1 MKFIRLLALL
11 LALVSM
17 FMLAACKKEEEPDT
31 PPAEEQ
37 PTEVLPVKRGA
48 IDGTALS
55 WELYRDGTLYIKG
68 EGDMGEE
75 LFDKVEAGSNELP
88 WAAYTKSGSEEGVV
102 IKKAV
107 VAEGVTGLSQK
118 SFKDC
123 IYLELVELP
132 ASLTKIP
139 RECFRGCTVLKRVF
153 AKNVTVIGDSAF
165 ERCERLQRL
174 TLSTLLESVGQGAFF
189 GAGTESERFELR
201 LVGSEQE
208 WQNGAGVAVIEPED
222 GNRFFADAMQSPV
235 FISR

>member
-1 MKFIRLLALL
+1 MKVIRLLALL
-11 LALVSM
+11 LALFCV
-17 FMLAACKKEEEPDT
+17 LAAIACKKEEPET
-31 PPAEEQ
+31 PPTEEE
-37 PTEVLPVKRGA
+37 PEVILPVESGE
-48 IDGTALS
+48 IEGTSLY
-55 WELYRDGTLYIKG
+55 WEIYRDGTLYIKG

-75 LFDKVEAGSNELP
+75 LFENVEAGSSALP
-88 WAAYTKSGSEEGVV
+88 WASYTKSGAEGGLV

-107 VAEGVTGLSQK
+107 VSEGVTGLSQK

-132 ASLTKIP
+132 ATLTKIP
-139 RECFRGCTVLKRVF
+139 RECFRGCTTLKRVF
-153 AKNVTVIGDSAF
+153 GKNITVIGESAF

-189 GAGTESERFELR
+189 GAGTESDRFELR

-208 WQNGAGVAVIEPED
+208 WQGGAGVAVVEPEHA
-222 GNRFFADAMQSPV
+222 NKFFADAMQSPK